1 MPAKRK
7 ICSNN
12 QVKSNPKDY
21 IYAKSHYDR
30 VNEAIIDI
38 FKNENFSK
46 RETVLDYSRK
56 HKVWPFNR

>member
-1 MPAKRK
+1 MFFAILYCSYPFLVGDESGIDAKG
-7 ICSNN
+7 
-12 QVKSNPKDY
+12 Y
-21 IYAKSHYDR
+21 YDR

-46 RETVLDYSRK
+46 RETELDYSRK